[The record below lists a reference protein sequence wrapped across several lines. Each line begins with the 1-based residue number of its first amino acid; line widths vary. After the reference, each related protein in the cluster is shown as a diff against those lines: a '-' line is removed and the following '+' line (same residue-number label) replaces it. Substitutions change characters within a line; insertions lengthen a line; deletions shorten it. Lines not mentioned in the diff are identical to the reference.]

1 MIQFGTKLE
10 SLLSTDRICN
20 LIKYSNLCQGL
31 GGYISEFG
39 VYAGGS
45 LEILAFHNPNNEIL
59 AFDSF
64 EGLPAPSEHDFHR
77 KGEFG
82 KISYDDIAGYF
93 AMIYPRVRIIKGFSP
108 RVFDICDPNV
118 RFSFVHVDVDLYQSV
133 KDAIDFFLP
142 RMLTNG
148 ILLFDDYKV
157 SSTPGCELAI
167 KELNDDRYFD
177 RFISHREELKYFS
190 TDESKSHNQY
200 LIMKS

>member
-1 MIQFGTKLE
+1 MTRFSTHLE
-10 SLLSTDRICN
+10 TLLSPDRICN
-20 LIKYSNLCQGL
+20 LIKYSNLCQDL
-31 GGYISEFG
+31 GGYIAEFG
-39 VYAGGS
+39 VYSGGS
-45 LEILAFHNPNNEIL
+45 LEILAQHNPNNEIL

-64 EGLPAPSEHDFHR
+64 AGLPAPSEFDFHR

-108 RVFDICDPNV
+108 KVFDVCDSNV
-118 RFSFVHVDVDLYQSV
+118 RFSFAHADVDLYQSV
-133 KDAIDFFLP
+133 KDALDFFLP

-157 SSTPGCELAI
+157 SSTPGCEKAI
-167 KELNDDRYFD
+167 EELNADRYFD

-190 TDESKSHNQY
+190 KEDSKSHHQY
-200 LIMKS
+200 LIMVK